1 MIFSGCG
8 QKFRIQPDPD
18 PQQWVDVPEVAER
31 IKSGLERLVRLAKR
45 MYFKEK
51 QNKFLAFQLLTI
63 DATRNVIRAI

>member
-8 QKFRIQPDPD
+8 QKFRIRPDPD
-18 PQQWVDVPEVAER
+18 PQQYVEVPEVAER

-51 QNKFLAFQLLTI
+51 QNKFLAFQLVTN
-63 DATRNVIRAI
+63 DAPWNVVIAI